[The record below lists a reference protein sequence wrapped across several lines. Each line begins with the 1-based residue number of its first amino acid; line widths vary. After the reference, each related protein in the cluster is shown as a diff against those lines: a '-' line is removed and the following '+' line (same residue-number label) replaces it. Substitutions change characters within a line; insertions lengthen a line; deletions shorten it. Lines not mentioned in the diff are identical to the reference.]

1 MNQATNKLTASQID
15 YQKLA
20 FDFCPA
26 AIVVLSH
33 RRIMQLNPAFEQL
46 FGYSHAELIGQS
58 IAQLFPSIEDYEKVG
73 ADALNGLLQQDSVF
87 YSDQRFMQHKNGE
100 LFWTHTHGQTLTPE
114 APFQLIVWHFE
125 RQDRS
130 LGMKQQLTQRESEIS
145 QWIVNGFTCK
155 EIAKKLDLSH
165 RTVEVHKANAMKKLG
180 VRNKAE
186 LSAKIIIQS

>member
-1 MNQATNKLTASQID
+1 MDQTTNHFISPQID

-20 FDFCPA
+20 FDYSPA
-26 AIVVLSH
+26 AIVVLSQ

-58 IAQLFPSIEDYEKVG
+58 IALLFPSIEDYEKVG
-73 ADALNGLLQQDSVF
+73 TDALNGLSQQDSVF
-87 YSDQRFMQHKNGE
+87 YSDQRFMQHQNGE
-100 LFWTHTHGQTLTPE
+100 LFWTRTHGQTLTPE

-125 RQDRS
+125 RHDRS
-130 LGMKQQLTQRESEIS
+130 VGSKQQLTQRESEVT

-155 EIAKKLDLSH
+155 EIAKQLKLSH
-165 RTVEVHKANAMKKLG
+165 RTVEVHKANAMKKLD

-186 LSAKIIIQS
+186 LSAKIIIQ